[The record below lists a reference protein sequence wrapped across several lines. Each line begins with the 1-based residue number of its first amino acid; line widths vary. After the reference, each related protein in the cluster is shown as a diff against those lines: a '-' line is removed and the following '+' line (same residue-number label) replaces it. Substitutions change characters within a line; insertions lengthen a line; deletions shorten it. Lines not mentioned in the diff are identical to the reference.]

1 MDQNVIPFLMVIGMG
16 IGVILISR
24 ALDIL
29 WAQVI
34 PIRFFYY
41 IIRAPGVVVH
51 ELSHVFGCVIMGAKI
66 KKVVLFSEEGGSVT
80 YSRPKIPY
88 LGDLVIGTAP
98 LFCLP
103 LVLAGFTWI
112 FSTYLGCE
120 FPPFLQGVNSTD
132 ELFLLAA
139 GIIGMFVQNLVVV
152 FNPWFLLYLYITL
165 TLVLSV
171 APSMQDIK
179 NAAIGICIISLAGY
193 TDPLECHPPCGEF
206 SRGDYPSREH
216 RFLSRSYFW
225 DYRAAHFLSSGD
237 PVYTQKFL
245 TGPAVAIRSVL
256 IDPETQF
263 FCVHDFR
270 PARRK

>member
-66 KKVVLFSEEGGSVT
+66 KKVVLFSKEGGSVT
-80 YSRPKIPY
+80 YSQPKIPY

-98 LFCLP
+98 LFCIP
-103 LVLAGFTWI
+103 MVLAGFSWI

-179 NAAIGICIISLAGY
+179 NAAIGICIISITGILILWSAIPLAVNFLAEITHLVSIGFFLGL
-193 TDPLECHPPCGEF
+193 TFGIIALFISLPLVILYIHKN
-206 SRGDYPSREH
+206 S
-216 RFLSRSYFW
+216 
-225 DYRAAHFLSSGD
+225 
-237 PVYTQKFL
+237 
-245 TGPAVAIRSVL
+245 
-256 IDPETQF
+256 
-263 FCVHDFR
+263 
-270 PARRK
+270 